1 MRTGYSA
8 ALIGLTALILLSLIV
23 SATMIVELM
32 WWRQY
37 ILTEIADIRAIVKD
51 IGEDTLV
58 YTFEVDQEIPV
69 AASIPF
75 SQEITVPINTTVP
88 VTTTVIVPIDL
99 GLTTY
104 NLKVP
109 VNTVFP
115 VDMEVT
121 VPVSQT
127 VDIVTTVPLDID
139 VPIEIAVAE
148 TPLVGYLD
156 QLDATLAD
164 MATHL
169 NRFVWHGN

>member
-1 MRTGYSA
+1 MKTGYLV
-8 ALIGLTALILLSLIV
+8 ALVGLTALILLSLILN
-23 SATMIVELM
+23 AMMIAELM

-37 ILTEIADIRAIVKD
+37 ILTEITDIRATISS
-51 IGEDTLV
+51 ISEDTLS

-69 AASIPF
+69 VAKIPF

-88 VTTTVIVPIDL
+88 VATTVIVPVDL
-99 GLTTY
+99 GLATY

-115 VDMEVT
+115 VDMEVS

-139 VPIEIAVAE
+139 VPIEITIAD
-148 TPLVGYLD
+148 TPLSGHLNR
-156 QLDATLAD
+156 LDAILAD
-164 MATHL
+164 AATHL
-169 NRFVWHGN
+169 NRFIWQR